1 MTGFLAGSA
10 IITWILCS
18 ALNSFVEFGAVAQWF
33 DRGKAFVAMMLGVLV
48 IAVLMVSVA
57 LWGFPESTL
66 AQQHL
71 SAEEIN
77 TAKLSSCLLSALVS
91 LGYGGF
97 QLRRFWDER

>member
-10 IITWILCS
+10 IISWILCS
-18 ALNSFVEFGAVAQWF
+18 ALNSFVEYGAVKQWF
-33 DRGKAFVAMMLGVLV
+33 DRGKAFGAMLLGLLV
-48 IAVLMVSVA
+48 IALVMVSVA
-57 LWGFPESTL
+57 VAGFPESTL

-71 SAEEIN
+71 SLEEIK
-77 TAKLSSCLLSALVS
+77 TATMSSCLLSVLVS